1 MQLYNEKHIASLQR
15 VETLLMQ
22 GTPLAL
28 AWSSGK
34 DSSVLLDLT
43 LTAAIAAKAKGA
55 SPYILVTHGDTG
67 VENPE
72 IAAFV
77 KTESRKILAFAKKQG
92 IKLDYH
98 VAKPHLN
105 SSWAVQIISG
115 RKLPSFPQTNQ
126 DCSVD
131 WKVKPMASLRKRL
144 MKDVIARTGQEAVTL
159 VGTRY
164 EESVARAKKMKDR
177 GDTHLAP
184 TRNKDGDL
192 VFAALADWSTDE
204 IWEWI
209 GMTRSGLLNSYSDFN
224 DLNRLYADAGGTSC
238 SVVSDTITEGIK
250 KARGQCG
257 ARFGCGV
264 CCAVQ
269 NDKSLTTMIGGD
281 RKRYGYMSP
290 LNKLREFIVNTQWD
304 FSRRQWVGR
313 TIDRNGMIAIRPD
326 NYSPATCLELLRY
339 ALTIDAE
346 EREAAYIA
354 GLPPRFEL
362 VPLKSLVAIDAIWS
376 LQAMH
381 RPFQAIKEYVDIA
394 EKGIRYTIP
403 DVTEYPRTPMPAT
416 RYLYVGDTWDSGND
430 LFSGMRDFTMEML
443 HSSDIVGGCMG
454 NRTLKSGKIV
464 LDVETEDSFDVDIE
478 GACLAMDYE
487 IDRMMEMYE
496 KSNGKARLTEGYRWW
511 IRMGTIALSPQ
522 QVSMHDEILKRSSFK
537 EKMGLAGSNIDM
549 DYIFSLTESL
559 GDRTI
564 PTEPLKF
571 ATEFK
576 KENQLDIFSFVASDD
591 IQFAA

>member
-144 MKDVIARTGQEAVTL
+144 MKGVIARTGQEAVTL

-326 NYSPATCLELLRY
+326 NYSPATCLELGLINQKNGLSRY
-339 ALTIDAE
+339 PYGTLGIT
-346 EREAAYIA
+346 
-354 GLPPRFEL
+354 GL
-362 VPLKSLVAIDAIWS
+362 
-376 LQAMH
+376 
-381 RPFQAIKEYVDIA
+381 
-394 EKGIRYTIP
+394 
-403 DVTEYPRTPMPAT
+403 
-416 RYLYVGDTWDSGND
+416 
-430 LFSGMRDFTMEML
+430 
-443 HSSDIVGGCMG
+443 
-454 NRTLKSGKIV
+454 
-464 LDVETEDSFDVDIE
+464 
-478 GACLAMDYE
+478 
-487 IDRMMEMYE
+487 
-496 KSNGKARLTEGYRWW
+496 
-511 IRMGTIALSPQ
+511 
-522 QVSMHDEILKRSSFK
+522 
-537 EKMGLAGSNIDM
+537 
-549 DYIFSLTESL
+549 
-559 GDRTI
+559 
-564 PTEPLKF
+564 
-571 ATEFK
+571 
-576 KENQLDIFSFVASDD
+576 
-591 IQFAA
+591 

>member
-1 MQLYNEKHIASLQR
+1 MQFYNEKHISSLQR
-15 VETLLMQ
+15 VETLFLQ
-22 GTPLAL
+22 GTPLAIS
-28 AWSSGK
+28 WSGGK

-43 LTAAIAAKAKGA
+43 LTSAISAKEKGA

-72 IAAFV
+72 IAAYV
-77 KTESRKILAFAKKQG
+77 KTEARKILAFAKEQG

-105 SSWAVQIISG
+105 ATWAVQIISG
-115 RKLPSFPQTNQ
+115 RKLPSFPQNNS

-131 WKVKPMASLRKRL
+131 WKVKPMTSLRKRL

-164 EESVARAKKMKDR
+164 DESAARAKKMTDR
-177 GDTHLAP
+177 GDTHLSP

-192 VFAALADWSTDE
+192 VFAVLADWSTDE

-209 GMTRSGLLNSYSDFN
+209 GMTRSGLLTSYSDYN

-238 SVVSDTITEGIK
+238 SVVSDTITEGTK

-269 NDKSLTTMIGGD
+269 NDKSLTTMIGMD
-281 RKRYGYMSP
+281 HKRYGYMSP

-313 TIDRNGMIAIRPD
+313 TIDKNGMIAIRPD
-326 NYSPATCLELLRY
+326 TYSPEMCLELLRY

-362 VPLKSLVAIDAIWS
+362 VSLKSLVAIDAIWS

-381 RPFQAIKEYVDIA
+381 KPFQAIKEYRDIVD
-394 EKGIRYTIP
+394 KGIRYAIP
-403 DVTEYPRTPMPAT
+403 DLPEYPRTPMPAT
-416 RYLYVGDTWDSGND
+416 RYLYVGDSWDSGKD
-430 LFSGMRDFTMEML
+430 LFSGMRDFRLEML
-443 HSSDIVGGCMG
+443 HGSDTAGGCMG
-454 NRTLKSGKIV
+454 NRRLKSGKIV
-464 LDVETEDSFDVDIE
+464 LDVETDTTFDVDLE
-478 GACLAMDYE
+478 GACLVMDFE
-487 IDRMMEMYE
+487 IDRMIDIHEN
-496 KSNGKARLTEGYRWW
+496 SNGKHGLTEGYRWW
-511 IRMGTIALSPQ
+511 IRMGTVALSPQ
-522 QVSMHDEILKRSSFK
+522 QINMHNEILKRSSFK
-537 EKMGLAGSNIDM
+537 ERMGLAGPRVDM
-549 DYIFSLTESL
+549 DYIFSLTESPVYP
-559 GDRTI
+559 TI
-564 PTEPLKF
+564 THEPLKS
-571 ATEFK
+571 ATKFK
-576 KENQLDIFSFVASDD
+576 KEIQLDIFSVFTPDD
-591 IQFAA
+591 SPAAV